1 MRWQGRKQSDNI
13 EDRRGSGSG
22 GGRFPGGR
30 GGIGFGGLIVVLIGY
45 FVFGVDLTG
54 MVSGN
59 SAPTAQ
65 VATQQSAGP
74 VKQTGEEAQL
84 RELSGVVLASTEE
97 AWAGYF
103 QKHGATYR
111 EPKMVL
117 YRGATST
124 ACGTGQS
131 AMGPFYCPADEKVY
145 LDLAFYDDMKNQLR
159 AEGDFAFAYVIAHEV
174 GHHVQNLLGIN
185 QKVSQAQRSG
195 SKKQASQL
203 SVAVELQADCFAGV
217 WGQHVQKQ
225 GLLEIGDVEKAMNAA
240 AAVGDDRLQQQATGR
255 VVPDSFTHGSSEQRM
270 QWFNRGFQS
279 GDPAQCNTFG

>member
-13 EDRRGSGSG
+13 EDRRGSGG
-22 GGRFPGGR
+22 GGFPGGR
-30 GGIGFGGLIVVLIGY
+30 GGMGIGGIIIVLVGY

-54 MVSGN
+54 MVGGN
-59 SAPTAQ
+59 TAPSAQ
-65 VATQQSAGP
+65 VATQPAGQ

-84 RELSGVVLASTEE
+84 RELSSVVLASTEE
-97 AWAGYF
+97 SWAAYF

-145 LDLAFYDDMKNQLR
+145 LDLAFYDDMKNQLG

-185 QKVSQAQRSG
+185 QKVSQAQRSS
-195 SKKQASQL
+195 SKKQANQL
-203 SVAVELQADCFAGV
+203 SVALELQADCFAGV

>member
-1 MRWQGRKQSDNI
+1 MRWQGRKQSNNI

-22 GGRFPGGR
+22 GGGFPGGR
-30 GGIGFGGLIVVLIGY
+30 GGMGLGGLIVVLIGY

-59 SAPTAQ
+59 SAPSAQ
-65 VATQQSAGP
+65 VASQQSAGP

-97 AWAGYF
+97 AWAAYF

-159 AEGDFAFAYVIAHEV
+159 AEGDFAFAYVIANEV

-185 QKVSQAQRSG
+185 QKVSQAQRSS
-195 SKKQASQL
+195 SKKQANQL
-203 SVAVELQADCFAGV
+203 SVALELQADCFAGV